1 MSDEARPREVVS
13 TAPGAGNLRAI
24 AAMVASM
31 LVFALSDVVM
41 KIVGGKLPLGE
52 LLLLRGAIATVMI
65 GAYAWWSGALSQ
77 LPLAWSPKVLWRTL
91 AEVICSILYFIAL
104 LRMALG
110 DVAAISQFAPLAV
123 MAGAALFLGEPVGW
137 RRWTAALV
145 GLFGVML
152 IVKPGTSAFQPMAL
166 VMLAS
171 MLFVA
176 IRDLITRRLAPGVP
190 NVLVTGA
197 AVVGV
202 MLAGAA
208 MAPFEAWVTPTPLDW
223 LMLVASGFAVTTGF
237 MLGILA
243 MRTGDI
249 GVVSPFRYS
258 FLVFGVALG
267 ALVFD
272 ERPDRWSINGIV
284 LILAAGLY
292 SIHRER
298 VRRREARAG

>member
-1 MSDEARPREVVS
+1 MSAETTARGPVA
-13 TAPGAGNLRAI
+13 TAHGSGNMRAI
-24 AAMVASM
+24 VAMVASM
-31 LVFALSDVVM
+31 LIFALSDVVM
-41 KIVGGKLPLGE
+41 KIVGNRLPLGE
-52 LLLLRGAIATVMI
+52 LLLLRGVIATGMI
-65 GAYAWWSGALSQ
+65 AAVAWWTGALAQ

-104 LRMALG
+104 LRMALA

-123 MAGAALFLGEPVGW
+123 MAGAALFLGEAVGW
-137 RRWTAALV
+137 RRWTAAMV
-145 GLFGVML
+145 GFLGVML

-166 VMLAS
+166 VMMAS

-176 IRDLITRRLAPGVP
+176 IRDLITRRLSQTVP

-208 MAPFEAWVTPTPLDW
+208 MAPFQVWVWPTPLEW
-223 LMLVASGFAVTTGF
+223 LLLTASGLAVMTGF
-237 MLGILA
+237 MLGIVA

-249 GVVSPFRYS
+249 GLVSPFRYS

-267 ALVFD
+267 FVVFN
-272 ERPDRWSINGIV
+272 EVPDRWSINGIL

-298 VRRREARAG
+298 VRRREARA